1 MNETNTPI
9 DLSEGRQTIWS
20 PMFISIFIINIA
32 LNMAQFMMNTLIP
45 NYAEHLGATAVII
58 GVVSSLFAVT
68 ALGIRPIV
76 GPSTGYFRNNRLLAA
91 AVGIIAIAFVCY
103 AFADSITILMM
114 GRLLHGIGMGFLA
127 PLSLALA
134 SDALPSNKL
143 ASGIGIFSLGQA
155 MATAVGPM
163 LGLELVHSFGYSVTF
178 IIGAAIMV
186 VVLLLALRLKTDAP
200 DKTGGFKLS
209 LNNIV
214 AAEVIVPSI
223 IMFFLAGAYS
233 CINSFILIYGKA
245 NGVKEIGLF
254 FTAYAVCVL
263 FSRPFSGKMAD
274 KYGLGA
280 MLVPGIFVFAL
291 SFILI
296 SYART
301 LPMFLLAGAVSAFG
315 YGICQPII
323 QTMCMKLVNKDRRG
337 IAGNTSYIGVDLGYL
352 LTPTIAG
359 AIVTF
364 VQSRGGS
371 VVEGYSMMYQ
381 MMTIPIITAFV
392 IFMLTRKRL
401 LKQEPIIKEVQM

>member
-9 DLSEGRQTIWS
+9 DLSEGRQSIWS

-163 LGLELVHSFGYSVTF
+163 LGLELVHYFGYSATF

-186 VVLLLALRLKTDAP
+186 AVLLMALRLKTDAP

-214 AAEVIVPSI
+214 AAEVVVPSI

-401 LKQEPIIKEVQM
+401 LKQEPVIKEVQM

>member
-1 MNETNTPI
+1 MNKTNTPVS
-9 DLSEGRQTIWS
+9 LSGDRQTIWN
-20 PMFISIFIINIA
+20 PTFTYIFIINVA

-76 GPSTGYFRNNRLLAA
+76 GPATGYFRNNRLLAV
-91 AVGIIAIAFVCY
+91 AVGIIALAFVSY
-103 AFADSITILMM
+103 AFADSISILML

-134 SDALPSNKL
+134 SDALPSSKL

-155 MATAVGPM
+155 VATAVGPM
-163 LGLELVHSFGYSVTF
+163 LGLELVHAFGYSATF
-178 IIGAAIMV
+178 IIGAVIMLA
-186 VVLLLALRLKTDAP
+186 VLLMALRLKTDVP
-200 DKTGGFKLS
+200 DKSAGFKIS
-209 LNNIV
+209 LNNIIAV
-214 AAEVIVPSI
+214 EVVVPSV

-263 FSRPFSGKMAD
+263 FSRPFSGRIAD
-274 KYGLGA
+274 KYGLST
-280 MLVPGIFVFAL
+280 MLVPGIFIFAL

-296 SYART
+296 SFARS

-323 QTMCMKLVNKDRRG
+323 QTMCMKLVDKERRG

-359 AIVTF
+359 AIVTY

-371 VVEGYSMMYQ
+371 PVEGYSIMFQ
-381 MMTIPIITAFV
+381 TMTIPIIAAFV
-392 IFMLTRKRL
+392 VFMMTRKRL
-401 LKQEPIIKEVQM
+401 LKQEHVTKEVQL

>member
-371 VVEGYSMMYQ
+371 VVEGYSIMYQ